1 MKFIM
6 FVIDDGTATANA
18 GEMERIDAFNDQ
30 LVRDGHWI
38 MAAGIGGPDTAHRF
52 DNRAGRGAV
61 QPGSLWDGPE
71 YFSGFWIIDAA
82 DEQQAR
88 HLAAAGS
95 EACNRKVELRPFL
108 R

>member
-18 GEMERIDAFNDQ
+18 EEMERIDAFNDQ

-52 DNRAGRGAV
+52 DNRAGRGSV
-61 QPGSLWDGPE
+61 QSGSLWDGPE

-88 HLAAAGS
+88 RLAAAGS